1 MNQAKSL
8 STSMK
13 TMIVIGIM
21 LWPPLIYLFM
31 VNSQIYLKGILGVI
45 CIGCTIF
52 VLWALFDNL
61 KKDSLAFSKILIMGG
76 VFIWFPFGV
85 MKYLLGMELN
95 SYIMLFLIPHLLC
108 MFLGVYYKRI
118 KPRLAKKS

>member
-13 TMIVIGIM
+13 IMIVIGIM
-21 LWPPLIYLFM
+21 LWPLLIYLFM
-31 VNSQIYLKGILGVI
+31 VNSQIYLKGILGII

-52 VLWALFDNL
+52 VLRALFNNL

-76 VFIWFPFGV
+76 AFIWFPFGV

>member
-1 MNQAKSL
+1 MNQTKSL

-13 TMIVIGIM
+13 ALTVIGTM
-21 LWPPLIYLFM
+21 LWPLLIYLLM

-45 CIGCTIF
+45 CVGCTIF
-52 VLWALFDNL
+52 ILWVSFDML
-61 KKDSLAFSKILIMGG
+61 KKDSQAFGKILIVGG
-76 VFIWFPFGV
+76 SFIWLPFIV
-85 MKYLLGMELN
+85 MQYALGMEVK
-95 SYIMLFLIPHLLC
+95 SYLMLFLIPHLLC

>member
-1 MNQAKSL
+1 MNQTKSL

-13 TMIVIGIM
+13 TLTVIGTM

-45 CIGCTIF
+45 FVGCTIF
-52 VLWALFDNL
+52 ILWVSFDML
-61 KKDSLAFSKILIMGG
+61 KKDSQAFGQILIMGG
-76 VFIWFPFGV
+76 SFIWLPFMV
-85 MKYLLGMELN
+85 MQYMLGMELK
-95 SYIMLFLIPHLLC
+95 SYIMLFLVPHLLC

>member
-1 MNQAKSL
+1 MNQTKSL

-13 TMIVIGIM
+13 TLTVIGTM
-21 LWPPLIYLFM
+21 LWPPLIYLLM
-31 VNSQIYLKGILGVI
+31 VNSQIYLTCILGVV
-45 CIGCTIF
+45 CVGCTVF
-52 VLWALFDNL
+52 VLWVLFGML
-61 KKDSLAFSKILIMGG
+61 KKDSLAFGKILIMGG
-76 VFIWFPFGV
+76 VFIWFPFVV
-85 MKYLLGMELN
+85 MKYMLEMELN

>member
-1 MNQAKSL
+1 MNQTKSL

-13 TMIVIGIM
+13 TLTVIGTM
-21 LWPPLIYLFM
+21 LWPPLIYLLM

-45 CIGCTIF
+45 CVGCTIF
-52 VLWALFDNL
+52 VLWVLFDML
-61 KKDSLAFSKILIMGG
+61 KKDSLAFGQILIIGG
-76 VFIWFPFGV
+76 SFIWLPVIV
-85 MKYLLGMELN
+85 MKYMLGMELKP
-95 SYIMLFLIPHLLC
+95 YIMLFLIPHLLC